1 MTNPSQYLLSHP
13 KDCGCQSCFAR
24 NPQGKTFAFRRHPHA
39 ENCDCSVCHIKRNWV
54 SPRKSCPSDTSLS
67 TPCTEC
73 RPAQWSKVNGRTHV
87 TPAYT
92 CEKHKPSSR
101 PPKYWHVVSDTGKP
115 TPFVPLRE
123 PFELVG

>member
-1 MTNPSQYLLSHP
+1 MTNTSQYLLSHP
-13 KDCGCQSCFAR
+13 RECGCPGCFAR
-24 NPQGKTFAFRRHPHA
+24 NPQGKYMAFVRHAHP
-39 ENCDCSVCHIKRNWV
+39 ENCDCSVCYVNRNWATLPA
-54 SPRKSCPSDTSLS
+54 SSNSDTCRS
-67 TPCTEC
+67 TPCTDC
-73 RPAQWSKVNGRTHV
+73 RPAQWSVVNGRTHV

-101 PPKYWHVVSDTGKP
+101 PPKYWSVVLDTGKP

>member
-1 MTNPSQYLLSHP
+1 MKSLSQYLH
-13 KDCGCQSCFAR
+13 Q
-24 NPQGKTFAFRRHPHA
+24 PHLA
-39 ENCDCSVCHIKRNWV
+39 NCDCSVCYVNRNWSTLPAS
-54 SPRKSCPSDTSLS
+54 SPSATCRS

-73 RPAQWSKVNGRTHV
+73 RPVQWSKVNGRTHV

-92 CEKHKPSSR
+92 CEKHTPPSR
-101 PPKYWHVVSDTGKP
+101 PPKYWSVVLDTGKP